1 MKRLILLGL
10 AATPFLFAHEGDVL
24 KPHDLWKAWSFDP
37 GIVIPLLLTAVLY
50 VRGATPAHGVSQRQK
65 LYFWAGWFFLSLALL
80 SPLHPLGEAL
90 FSAHMV
96 QHELLMVVAAPL
108 LVLARPL
115 VALLWGLPMAWRRSL
130 GHWAKRNTVQQTWRF
145 FTHPMTAWCVHAGAL
160 WFWHIP
166 RFFQATLDDDGIHSA
181 QHVSFLGSALLFW
194 WSLFYAHG
202 KVRYGASVLYLFT
215 TAVHTS
221 ILGAL
226 LTFAST
232 VWYTD
237 YISKT
242 PAWGLTPLEDQ
253 QAGGLIMWVPAGLV
267 YVLGGLVL
275 FADWLRESDRLAEAA
290 IHPTR
295 SEYAA

>member
-1 MKRLILLGL
+1 MKRFVAL
-10 AATPFLFAHEGDVL
+10 AMVSAPLLFAHEGEPL

-50 VRGATPAHGVSQRQK
+50 FRGASRGRGVSLKQTFF
-65 LYFWAGWFFLSLALL
+65 FWAGWSILCLALL

-90 FSAHMV
+90 FSAHMA
-96 QHELLMVVAAPL
+96 QHELLMVAAAPL

-115 VALLWGLPMAWRRSL
+115 VALLWGLPFTWRRAL
-130 GHWAKRNTVQQTWRF
+130 GQWSRQRAFQGGWRF
-145 FTHPMTAWCVHAGAL
+145 FTQPMTTWWIHAAAL
-160 WFWHIP
+160 WLWHIP
-166 RFFQATLDDDGIHSA
+166 RFFQATLESDWVHSA

-202 KVRYGASVLYLFT
+202 RARYGASVLYLFT

-232 VWYTD
+232 AWYPAYAATT
-237 YISKT
+237 S
-242 PAWGLTPLEDQ
+242 AWGLTALEDQ
-253 QAGGLIMWVPAGLV
+253 QVGGLIMWIPAGLV
-267 YVLGGLVL
+267 YLIAGLAL
-275 FADWLRESDRLAEAA
+275 LASWLRESERLA
-290 IHPTR
+290 TR
-295 SEYAA
+295 GEYEKGEYAI